1 MSTCRCQTSTLSMS
15 LQKSFL
21 GSQMTLYLQNK
32 VRIGK
37 ELIALKGDS
46 LREQEVFDK
55 RVM

>member
-1 MSTCRCQTSTLSMS
+1 MS